1 MSTENYNYRFTWF
14 RNKLDEYV
22 RSSKSMDEYTFR
34 SAYEHDQSTVP
45 FNYTLLS
52 DIPGLYRSRLA
63 RDIKIKNLLYKM
75 HKNNEIWLDEDRM
88 WHRKEL

>member
-1 MSTENYNYRFTWF
+1 MSAENYNYRFSWF
-14 RNKLDEYV
+14 SKKLDEYV

-63 RDIKIKNLLYKM
+63 RDIKD
-75 HKNNEIWLDEDRM
+75 WED
-88 WHRKEL
+88 L